1 MKNLTIRNRH
11 ILIADFIFTI
21 LSVLGAYILRLELI
35 EVFKNYYISL
45 FWMIGFALVIKPV
58 VYYLFGLY
66 RRLWIYASIKE
77 LRLIFLAV
85 TTASLVVSS
94 VMLALFYFRFFIAF
108 PRSVLVIDWFFS
120 LFFTGG
126 IRFGLRMIFENQ
138 KKNLLPKIEGSPRN
152 ALIIGAGDAGAL
164 VAKEL
169 QKNVQ
174 INLKPIGF
182 LDDNKEKLN
191 QQIHGVPVIGHIKDL
206 SRVIN
211 NRGINEVIIAI
222 PSAPG
227 KVVRIVSDVCRKK
240 NIPFRTMPGL
250 YELLGGQVS
259 ISRLR
264 EVEISDLL
272 RRETTEINDRLIGM
286 IVKGK
291 SVMVTGAGGSI
302 GVELCRQI
310 ARLMPS
316 ELILLGH
323 GENSIF
329 ESYLEVTKNNPG
341 VKVTAVIADVRDFN
355 RIDHEIGRL
364 KPSIVFHA
372 AAHKH
377 VPLMENNVEDC
388 ILNNVLGTRNIIDC
402 CITHHVERLILISTD
417 KAIRPVSVM
426 GASKRLAEMLV
437 LEAARRTEKPFSVVR
452 FGNVLGSRGSVV
464 PLFKHQ
470 IAHGG
475 PVTVTHP
482 KMKRYFMTIPEAV
495 HLVLQAAGL
504 GMGGETYILD
514 MGEQIR
520 ILDLAEDLIRLS
532 GLEPGKD
539 IEIIFTGIR
548 EGEKLSEDLW
558 NDGRQLKNTIHPH
571 IFAEEGYDDL
581 NDIELSEAVEKLISY
596 ANSGEWETIVD
607 FLNQVIPGAMIRKSR
622 VQDLY
627 SIN

>member
-94 VMLALFYFRFFIAF
+94 AMLTLFYFRFFIAF

-191 QQIHGVPVIGHIKDL
+191 QQIHGIPVIGHIKDL

-211 NRGINEVIIAI
+211 NKGINEVIIAI

-329 ESYLEVTKNNPG
+329 ESYLEVTKNNP
-341 VKVTAVIADVRDFN
+341 VIKVTAVIADVRDVN